1 MEKKKPW
8 LSFIVIALAL
18 SVAFSFVAISHL
30 LIKSGKENPSA
41 SIDISVSDNDG
52 NNESDN
58 DKTDSTASEPQ
69 EPRPEV
75 PNPQEPRPE
84 PEVPKP
90 QEPKPEPEEPKPE
103 AELIG
108 GKGGIY
114 HKEIQV
120 FYAEYD
126 NNGEFTVKSDF
137 GDKIVAPG
145 TENSYDLYVRNV
157 GKAPISYILE
167 AESHITVDIN
177 GTQTEIPIEASF
189 YTPRSSYLL
198 GGEDSLENLG
208 KLDGVTDNGGLSP
221 QNQAK
226 YTLCWRWPFDGDD
239 EFDTMLGNLAAE
251 GEALTIK
258 VAFSVTASYDPNAA
272 GGSPITGDSSNIG
285 LWVAFFVI
293 SAFTLI
299 ILLFLRKKENDE
311 DNSQTRKEK
320 NR

>member
-1 MEKKKPW
+1 MKKSK
-8 LSFIVIALAL
+8 IGL
-18 SVAFSFVAISHL
+18 SVAVVTLALLVAVSFVAISHL
-30 LIKSGKENPSA
+30 LIKTGNENPSA
-41 SIDISVSDNDG
+41 NIDISASDNGD
-52 NNESDN
+52 NDSSETESDV
-58 DKTDSTASEPQ
+58 SESVKS
-69 EPRPEV
+69 E
-75 PNPQEPRPE
+75 
-84 PEVPKP
+84 P

-167 AESHITVDIN
+167 AESHITVDVN

-251 GEALTIK
+251 GEVLTIK